1 MLNKMQLLYAV
12 KIFFKKRRKEVCW
25 SNNCIK
31 HSNDSYRLLG
41 TTTIRGSNDY
51 LRKPLMTAIRT
62 HTIHD
67 APLTGNTVVNDGPAE
82 IFFTVYGLAGNVV
95 LKRVI
100 LAKRIHLFNES
111 SSPYSPQIFL
121 CRFIIEKAKVNYL
134 GGNPNVQVST
144 CGYKKHKA
152 LLLSELYWIL
162 LDRKNDAVS

>member
-1 MLNKMQLLYAV
+1 MLNKMQLLYPV
-12 KIFFKKRRKEVCW
+12 KFFFKKRRKEVCW
-25 SNNCIK
+25 GNNCIK
-31 HSNDSYRLLG
+31 HSNDSYRLLD

-82 IFFTVYGLAGNVV
+82 IFFTVYGLAGNVG

-100 LAKRIHLFNES
+100 LAKRIH
-111 SSPYSPQIFL
+111 FL
-121 CRFIIEKAKVNYL
+121 TKAVYL
-134 GGNPNVQVST
+134 IHCKFSYAKSQSRLLRWQPKCT